1 MPGKNGP
8 LVLHKEANLA
18 GMLLAHRSIGRAVMR
33 VILIIDTIQSGL
45 TQIGEVALHAGQQRV
60 VVQALG
66 ERERGC
72 KRIFLGYV

>member
-1 MPGKNGP
+1 
-8 LVLHKEANLA
+8 
-18 GMLLAHRSIGRAVMR
+18 MR

-60 VVQALG
+60 VVQALC